1 MHAKRER
8 EARTEAPNCMKF
20 VVILAS
26 MVDRFES
33 GVHRNPEPPRHIP
46 PKVRIRK

>member
-33 GVHRNPEPPRHIP
+33 GVHRNPEPPDVTSH
-46 PKVRIRK
+46 RK